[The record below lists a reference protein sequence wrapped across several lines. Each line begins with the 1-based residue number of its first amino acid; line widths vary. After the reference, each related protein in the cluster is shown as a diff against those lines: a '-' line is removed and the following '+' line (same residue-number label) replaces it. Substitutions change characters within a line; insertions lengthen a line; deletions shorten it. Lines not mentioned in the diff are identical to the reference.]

1 MSFPS
6 AFRNTVGMEGRY
18 SNNLNDSG
26 GETMFGITSRVAR
39 ANGYAGAMD
48 QMPIDTARMIYKS
61 QYWDLLKLD
70 NIVSLSERVADE
82 LFDTAVNCGAGVAG
96 GFFQSTLNVLNLKGT
111 LYADMKVDGIVG
123 PVTVAAFRAFLGRRG
138 MQGEVVMLK
147 ALNCLQGARYVGLAE
162 KREKDEEFVYGWLL
176 NRVAL

>member
-6 AFRNTVGMEGRY
+6 ALRNTVGMEGRY

-82 LFDTAVNCGAGVAG
+82 LFDTAVNCGVGVAG
-96 GFFQSTLNVLNLKGT
+96 GIFPGILDVVNFKRKPYARLKGE
-111 LYADMKVDGIVG
+111 G
-123 PVTVAAFRAFLGRRG
+123 
-138 MQGEVVMLK
+138 
-147 ALNCLQGARYVGLAE
+147 
-162 KREKDEEFVYGWLL
+162 
-176 NRVAL
+176 